1 MNIFHRRC
9 AILPLWNER
18 FPQIAVQHSCMSLTG
33 ISVFHRHLSHRI
45 DTGMNPISCEHQY
58 KFQLFTIV
66 TENSSFF
73 LYTRSSTGLYSRSIL
88 LQVSSITNVF
98 TAPVYS
104 FLTLTVFQK
113 RSASSVIEFESH
125 L

>member
-1 MNIFHRRC
+1 MNMFHRRC

-45 DTGMNPISCEHQY
+45 DTGMNISYERQY
-58 KFQLFTIV
+58 KFQLFTSV

-73 LYTRSSTGLYSRSIL
+73 LYTRSSTGFYSRSIL
-88 LQVSSITNVF
+88 LQLSSITNVF
-98 TAPVYS
+98 TASVQFSHSNGIIPKAAC
-104 FLTLTVFQK
+104 FLRDRV
-113 RSASSVIEFESH
+113 
-125 L
+125 